1 MSEILASP
9 TFLAGALVLTV
20 LALVFV
26 LLPLWRGD
34 AGSARI
40 ARRRKALEELRDD
53 LEPKDYQRRLAALEQ
68 EAADSRARPGS
79 MRGLGALMVVSVP
92 LLAVFLYT
100 QVGTPAGLAPQSG
113 QNAELREILGNLTEQ
128 VREQP
133 EDTESWNRLGTIW
146 KDMSQFPAA
155 EAAFRRV
162 LFIDPG
168 DAFARVELAETL
180 LYASGSARLPE
191 ASRDL
196 LDEVLRTDR
205 NNQKALWLA
214 GLGAFHDGDQQRALE
229 LWSRLRDL
237 LPPGNVRDQVEDQ
250 LARVSG
256 SAGTATAS
264 ASDRTARPNP
274 HAGILPDGTTQGSGN
289 STSDAPS
296 AGNDSAEARPPSTE
310 APAPADTDGSSIAVD
325 VVLAPELA
333 ERVSGSEA
341 VFVFARAVNG
351 PPAPLAVKRLSA
363 ADLPT
368 RVVLSDSDTMAE
380 GLSLSTFPSVSIS
393 ARISRTGNAIASTGD
408 LEGATDALSV
418 SETDQV
424 EILIDQ
430 VIE

>member
-1 MSEILASP
+1 LSEILASP

-100 QVGTPAGLAPQSG
+100 QVGTPDGLAPQSG

-128 VREQP
+128 VRKQP

-162 LFIDPG
+162 LFIDP
-168 DAFARVELAETL
+168 DDTFARVELAETL
-180 LYASGSARLPE
+180 LYASGGARLPE

-256 SAGTATAS
+256 STGTATAS
-264 ASDRTARPNP
+264 ASNRTARPNP

-289 STSDAPS
+289 STSATPG
-296 AGNDSAEARPPSTE
+296 ATNDSARTPSTE
-310 APAPADTDGSSIAVD
+310 APAPTDTDGSSIAVD

-393 ARISRTGNAIASTGD
+393 ARISRTGNAIASSGD
-408 LEGATDALSV
+408 LEGATDGLSV

-424 EILIDQ
+424 EIVIDR